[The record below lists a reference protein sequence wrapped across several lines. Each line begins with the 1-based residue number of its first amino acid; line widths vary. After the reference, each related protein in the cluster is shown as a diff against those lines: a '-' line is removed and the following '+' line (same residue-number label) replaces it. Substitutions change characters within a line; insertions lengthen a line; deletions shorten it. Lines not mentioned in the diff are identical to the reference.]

1 MNLSHLHPAWLL
13 LAWLWLTPVSA
24 EGWILPKPTQLSEH
38 VWAWI
43 GPYGAPSKENHGFR
57 MNLAFVVGTESVAV
71 LDSGYGPAM
80 ARDMLRHIRLI
91 TDRPVRHVVN
101 SNSQPHRFMGNGP
114 FLAQGAILIAG
125 KDALPR
131 MTESVETF
139 ARTIEAT
146 LEQPEGSIDAPP
158 VAKTGVEDRL
168 TVDLGGVHL
177 EIVAVGQAH
186 TPGSLIVHIPED
198 RLVYAG
204 DVLYGGRLLSLL
216 SEVSDLEGWL
226 RAWQRLEQ
234 YPEAR
239 FLPGHGE
246 PGPLSAFAHGVHDY
260 LQALLDHTQ
269 QAVDQGTDM
278 QSAINAFDA
287 TPWQSLAD
295 FEELAGRN
303 AHEAYRQREAAA
315 FGF

>member
-1 MNLSHLHPAWLL
+1 MNLSRLHPACLL
-13 LAWLWLTPVSA
+13 LACLWLAPVSA
-24 EGWILPKPTQLSEH
+24 EDWILPKPTQVSEH

-43 GPYGAPSKENHGFR
+43 GPYGAPSKENHGYR
-57 MNLAFVVGTESVAV
+57 MNLAFVVGKDSVAV

-114 FLAQGAILIAG
+114 FQAQGATLVAG

-131 MTESVETF
+131 MQEMADAF

-146 LEQPEGSIDAPP
+146 LERPEGSIDTPP
-158 VAKTGVEDRL
+158 LAETGVEDSL
-168 TVDLGGVHL
+168 TLDLGGVTL
-177 EIVAVGQAH
+177 EIVAVGRAH

-198 RLVYAG
+198 QLVYAG
-204 DVLYGGRLLSLL
+204 DVLYRGRLLALL
-216 SEVSDLEGWL
+216 GEVSDLEGWL
-226 RAWQRLEQ
+226 QAWERLEQ
-234 YPEAR
+234 YPDAR

-246 PGPLSAFAHGVHDY
+246 PGPLSAFAHGNRDY
-260 LQALLDHTQ
+260 LQSLLDHMQ
-269 QAVDQGTDM
+269 AAVDAGTDM
-278 QSAINAFDA
+278 QSAINDFDS

>member
-1 MNLSHLHPAWLL
+1 MKPMLLPAAWLL
-13 LAWLWLTPVSA
+13 FACLWLAPASA
-24 EGWILPKPTQLSEH
+24 DDWILPKPTQVSEH

-43 GPYGAPSKENHGFR
+43 GPYGGPSKENNGYR
-57 MNLAFVVGTESVAV
+57 MNLAFVVGRDAVAV

-80 ARDMLRHIRLI
+80 ANDMLRHIRLV
-91 TDRPVRHVVN
+91 TDRPVRHVIN
-101 SNSQPHRFMGNGP
+101 TNSQPHRFMGNGP
-114 FLAQGAILIAG
+114 FQAQGATLIAAEE
-125 KDALPR
+125 ALPR
-131 MTESVETF
+131 MRDSAETF

-146 LEQPEGSIDAPP
+146 LELPESSINAPP
-158 VAKTGVEDRL
+158 APERLVEENL
-168 TVDLGGVHL
+168 ALDLGGVTL
-177 EIVAVGQAH
+177 EILAVGQAH
-186 TPGSLIVHIPED
+186 TPGSLIVHVPQD
-198 RLVYAG
+198 HLVYAG

-226 RAWQRLEQ
+226 QAWERLEQ
-234 YPEAR
+234 YPDAR

-246 PGPLSAFAHGVHDY
+246 PGPLSAFAHGVRDY
-260 LQALLDHTQ
+260 LRALLEHMQ
-269 QAVDQGTDM
+269 QAVDEGTDM
-278 QSAINAFDA
+278 QSAINAFDS

>member
-1 MNLSHLHPAWLL
+1 MKPMHLTSTWLL
-13 LAWLWLTPVSA
+13 LACLWLTPVSA
-24 EGWILPKPTQLSEH
+24 DDWILPKPTQISEH

-43 GPYGAPSKENHGFR
+43 GPYGGPSKENHGFR
-57 MNLAFVVGTESVAV
+57 MNLAFVVGRDAVAV

-80 ARDMLRHIRLI
+80 ANDMLRHIRLV
-91 TDRPVRHVVN
+91 TDRPVRYVVN

-114 FLAQGAILIAG
+114 FQAQGATLIAG
-125 KDALPR
+125 QEALPR
-131 MTESVETF
+131 MQASGDAF
-139 ARTIEAT
+139 ARTIETT
-146 LEQPEGSIDAPP
+146 LELPDGSIATPLAPE
-158 VAKTGVEDRL
+158 KLVEDKL
-168 TVDLGGVHL
+168 TLDLGGVSL

-186 TPGSLIVHIPED
+186 TAGSLIVHVPQD
-198 RLVYAG
+198 NLVYAG
-204 DVLYGGRLLSLL
+204 DVLYRGRLLSLV

-226 RAWQRLEQ
+226 QAWERLEQ
-234 YPEAR
+234 YPDAR

-246 PGPLSAFAHGVHDY
+246 PGPLSAFTHGVRDY
-260 LQALLDHTQ
+260 LQALLEHMQ
-269 QAVDQGTDM
+269 QAVDAGTDM
-278 QSAINAFDA
+278 QSAINGFDA